1 MQELV
6 TVEQAD
12 KAMAYLAIVLP
23 AIGILAGAAVGA
35 ARRAV
40 LRGLLVGLVCGLVGP
55 AVWLLWRMYNGIVG
69 IYGLDSVRGLLMNL
83 ALFVVIG
90 VIVGLAIGLARR
102 RLGTESGETASSTH
116 E

>member
-12 KAMAYLAIVLP
+12 RAIAILAMALP
-23 AIGILAGAAVGA
+23 AAGIVVGAAIGA
-35 ARRAV
+35 ARRA
-40 LRGLLVGLVCGLVGP
+40 LARGLLLGVLCGLAGP

-69 IYGLDSVRGLLMNL
+69 IYGLDSVRGLLISL
-83 ALFVVIG
+83 VLFVGIG

-102 RLGTESGETASSTH
+102 GLWAGGGERAPH
-116 E
+116 PGE